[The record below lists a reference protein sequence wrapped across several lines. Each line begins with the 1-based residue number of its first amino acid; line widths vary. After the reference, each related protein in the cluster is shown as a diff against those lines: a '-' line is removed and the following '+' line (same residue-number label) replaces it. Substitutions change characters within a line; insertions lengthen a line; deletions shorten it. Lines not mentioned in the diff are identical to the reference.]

1 MNTIDAVF
9 SYLREF
15 NFASV
20 LFRLLL
26 ATTCGGLIGYGRAR
40 RRRAAGFRT
49 FMLTCLGSALTV
61 LIACYDYKMLTGDWA
76 DVVKVV
82 GMKFDAGRYASQVV
96 SGIGFLGAGT
106 ILDAPTAAMYL
117 QTGADF
123 LVSPCC
129 VDEVITLANRRGVPY
144 SPGCGTVTE
153 IVHAQ
158 ERGCD
163 LVKVFPAGTVG
174 GPAFVKNILAPL
186 PWAMVMA
193 TGAVE
198 PTEENLTAWA
208 KSGVTAVGMGSKLF
222 PKEVIASGDWASISA
237 LCRKCLAWFNKS

>member
-1 MNTIDAVF
+1 MAKFNKIDTIQLIRSTGVVPVF
-9 SYLREF
+9 YSADGE
-15 NFASV
+15 
-20 LFRLLL
+20 L
-26 ATTCGGLIGYGRAR
+26 AKK
-40 RRRAAGFRT
+40 
-49 FMLTCLGSALTV
+49 V
-61 LIACYDYKMLTGDWA
+61 VKACYDGGIRAFEFTNRGDGA
-76 DVVKVV
+76 HKV
-82 GMKFDAGRYASQVV
+82 FEAL
-96 SGIGFLGAGT
+96 IGFVRAECPEMALGAGT
-106 ILDAPTAAMYL
+106 ILDAPTAAIYL

-186 PWAMVMA
+186 PWTMLMC

-198 PTEENLTAWA
+198 PVEENLKAWA
-208 KSGVTAVGMGSKLF
+208 ASGVTAVGMGSKLF
-222 PKEVIASGDWASISA
+222 PKEVIAAENWAAVSA
-237 LCRKCLAWFNKS
+237 LCAKCLEWFKK